1 MFKFTAL
8 NIMKLIS
15 DDKYLLYTQ
24 TRLRTLTSG
33 AYKGEFVLSIIHN
46 HSSLKMTQ
54 TETRI
59 QIVLLMA

>member
-8 NIMKLIS
+8 NIMEINLR
-15 DDKYLLYTQ
+15 Q
-24 TRLRTLTSG
+24 TRLRTLTSE
-33 AYKGEFVLSIIHN
+33 AYKGDFVLSIIHN

>member
-8 NIMKLIS
+8 NIMEINLR
-15 DDKYLLYTQ
+15 Q
-24 TRLRTLTSG
+24 TRLRKITSG
-33 AYKGEFVLSIIHN
+33 AYKDDFLLSIIHN